1 MRRALAA
8 LALFCAACA
17 PTPRVDHGWAPLEI
31 TLHPMAPTED
41 GLGARFGALTFRGGY
56 WIVGED
62 RNFGG
67 WSSLKIAPDGRL
79 VAISDAGLWFAARIL
94 TNPKTGD
101 FDGVAD
107 MQMAF
112 MRGED
117 GKPFASKEDGDAEGL
132 AVLPDGRFAV
142 SFEQRHRIE
151 VFDLMKQGSAAA
163 SRPGPPVPTEGLRPN
178 EGIEALVATPDGDL
192 LAGSEF
198 APSGKNS
205 SIFYRLKLGAPA
217 GQAVRAAGFAQT
229 TLGNALVDMDR
240 LPDGDYVA
248 LERFYFPGIGN
259 KTVIRRYAA
268 AGLDADPPALAGPV
282 LASFASPE
290 KIDNFE
296 GIAVQP
302 RAEGGV
308 RLYIISDDNYSRS
321 QKTLL
326 YAFDLDAPVVS
337 APSTP
342 APPR

>member
-1 MRRALAA
+1 VRRALAA

-17 PTPRVDHGWAPLEI
+17 PTPRTDHGWAPLEI
-31 TLHPMAPTED
+31 TLHPMAPTAA
-41 GLGARFGALTFRGGY
+41 GVGAQYGALTFRGGY

-62 RNFGG
+62 RDFGG
-67 WSSLKIAPDGRL
+67 WSSIKIGPDGRL
-79 VAISDAGLWFAARIL
+79 VAISDAGLWFSARIL
-94 TNPKTGD
+94 TDPKTGD
-101 FDGVAD
+101 FDGVDD
-107 MQMAF
+107 MRMAF

-117 GKPFASKEDGDAEGL
+117 GKPLPSKEEADAEGM

-151 VFDLMKQGSAAA
+151 LFDLMTQGPTAA
-163 SRPGPPVPTEGLRPN
+163 SRPGPPVPAEGLRPN
-178 EGIEALVATPDGDL
+178 EGVEALAATADGDL
-192 LAGSEF
+192 IAGSEY
-198 APSGKNS
+198 APPGKS
-205 SIFYRLKLGAPA
+205 HSVFYRLTPGAPA
-217 GQAVRAAGFAQT
+217 AKAVRAVGFAET

-240 LPDGDYVA
+240 LPNGDYVA

-268 AGLDADPPALAGPV
+268 SGLAADPPVLAGPV
-282 LASFASPE
+282 LAHFASPQ

-296 GIAVQP
+296 GIAAQARP
-302 RAEGGV
+302 DGGA

-326 YAFDLDAPVVS
+326 YAFDLPAPVN
-337 APSTP
+337 APSAS